1 MLSPRTLIPILILF
15 LLPCLAG
22 FSQSKTAAYLTEAY
36 RSESGNSILFAAFA
50 TDADKQGLPKVAT
63 FFRAISKTASIHA
76 ENFKKV
82 LSQMGVTV
90 IPSNPVIIL
99 KTPKLNLE
107 DALQSVRLEA
117 GIKYKEYLDQAQ
129 AERENNAAKALRWAR
144 ETEQE
149 SLQLFINVAD
159 ALSKEKTASL
169 PAFYWV
175 CPKCGNLYDVPNP
188 EKECSFCY
196 TEREKFIKVQ

>member
-1 MLSPRTLIPILILF
+1 MPSPRTLIPILILF
-15 LLPCLAG
+15 FLPCLAG
-22 FSQSKTAAYLTEAY
+22 FSQNKTAAYLTEAY
-36 RSESGNSILFAAFA
+36 RSESGNSALFAAYA

-76 ENFKKV
+76 GNFKKV

-90 IPSNPVIIL
+90 TPSSPVIISQ
-99 KTPKLNLE
+99 TPEQNLE
-107 DALQSVRLEA
+107 NAFQSVRIEA

-129 AERENNAAKALRWAR
+129 ADGENTAAKALRWAK
-144 ETEQE
+144 ETEQQ
-149 SLQLFINVAD
+149 SLQLFSNVLE
-159 ALSKEKTASL
+159 ALSNEKTATL
-169 PAFYWV
+169 PAFYWI

-196 TEREKFIKVQ
+196 TEREKFIKVK